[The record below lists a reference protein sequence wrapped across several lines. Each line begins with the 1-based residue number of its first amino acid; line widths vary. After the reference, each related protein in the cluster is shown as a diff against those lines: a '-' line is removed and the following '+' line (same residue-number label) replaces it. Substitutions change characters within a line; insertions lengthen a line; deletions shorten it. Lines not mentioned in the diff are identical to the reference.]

1 MCPFISMPLEK
12 EFITQMLPFGLL
24 ELDTDGVVLY
34 FKPDPV
40 EDSSLQAS
48 ELIGRNLYTDV
59 PILAESQEFRDRL
72 NLFSRMHIPA
82 DSFPYTFSSGD
93 GEVQVKVL
101 LARIHEQSGQ
111 GDADYILLHIR
122 KVN

>member
-34 FKPDPV
+34 FKPDPA

-48 ELIGRNLYTDV
+48 ELIGRNLYMDV
-59 PILAESQEFRDRL
+59 PILAEAQEFRDRI
-72 NLFSRMHIPA
+72 NLFSRMHTPA
-82 DSFPYTFSSGD
+82 DSFPYTFSSEH
-93 GEVQVKVL
+93 GEVQVNVL
-101 LARIHEQSGQ
+101 LARIHEQPRQ
-111 GDADYILLHIR
+111 GDANYTL
-122 KVN
+122 